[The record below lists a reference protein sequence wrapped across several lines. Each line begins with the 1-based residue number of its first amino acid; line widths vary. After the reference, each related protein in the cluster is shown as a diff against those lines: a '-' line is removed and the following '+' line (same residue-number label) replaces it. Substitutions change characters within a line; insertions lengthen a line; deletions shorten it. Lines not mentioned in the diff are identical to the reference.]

1 MGIILIIVLVIM
13 NVVTGPSQIAI
24 DPLALV
30 LIELRHPW
38 TEPRSTSAISIL
50 KEELAR
56 WTPILEQE
64 EVRRV
69 S

>member
-1 MGIILIIVLVIM
+1 MVIVLVIM
-13 NVVTGPSQIAI
+13 NVVTAHPKYPN

-30 LIELRHPW
+30 LIELRHPR
-38 TEPRSTSAISIL
+38 TEPPVPSAISIL

-64 EVRRV
+64 EVRQV
-69 S
+69 NL